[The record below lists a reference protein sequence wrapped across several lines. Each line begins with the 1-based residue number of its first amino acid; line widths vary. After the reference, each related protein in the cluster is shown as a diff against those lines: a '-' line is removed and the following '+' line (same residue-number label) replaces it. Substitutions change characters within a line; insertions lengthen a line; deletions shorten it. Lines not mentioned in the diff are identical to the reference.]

1 MEKISYLKR
10 NNKIP
15 LLLLP
20 GTLCNEK
27 LWEHQIAYL
36 ADIASITVGDLTQ
49 NNTIEGMASSVLKK
63 APERFAL
70 AGLSLGGMVAIEMM
84 RQAPERVTQLALL
97 DTNPRPPAKAQMEA
111 WHQFIQMSKEGNFIS
126 ITKDYLMPG
135 LIRPAHQGTPL
146 TQTVIDMAEEVGPAA
161 MERQMT
167 ALMHRPDAFEVLPMI
182 GCPVSVMVGEED
194 SVCPV
199 EMSNEIV
206 REIPNSHLT
215 VIKDAGHLSSLDNPL
230 EVSRKLKEWLQ
241 QNFRKG
247 SI

>member
-1 MEKISYLKR
+1 MKQKDYLKR

-27 LWEHQIAYL
+27 LWEHQLAYL
-36 ADIASITVGDLTQ
+36 KDIASITVGDLTQ
-49 NNTIEGMASSVLKK
+49 NNTIEGMASSVLDK
-63 APERFAL
+63 APENFAL
-70 AGLSLGGMVAIEMM
+70 AGLSLGGMVAIEIM

-97 DTNPRPPAKAQMEA
+97 DTNPRPPTDAQIET
-111 WHQFIQMSKEGNFIS
+111 WHKFIRISKEGNFTS
-126 ITKDYLMPG
+126 ITRDYLMPG
-135 LIRPAHQGTPL
+135 LIRPANQNTSL
-146 TQTVIDMAEEVGPAA
+146 VQKIIDMAEEVGADA

-167 ALMHRPDAFEVLPMI
+167 ALMYRPDALEVLSTI
-182 GCPVSVMVGEED
+182 SCPVSVMVGEED

-206 REIPNSHLT
+206 REIPNSNLT

-230 EVSRKLKEWLQ
+230 EVSRKLRDWLQ
-241 QNFRKG
+241 QN
-247 SI
+247 

>member
-1 MEKISYLKR
+1 MEKASYLKQ

-36 ADIASITVGDLTQ
+36 ADIAAIQVGDLTQ
-49 NNTIEGMASSVLKK
+49 DNTIEDMALSVLDK
-63 APERFAL
+63 APETFAL
-70 AGLSLGGMVAIEMM
+70 AGLSLGGIVAIEIM

-97 DTNPRPPAKAQMEA
+97 DTNPRSPTCAQIEA
-111 WHQFIQMSKEGNFIS
+111 WNKFIQMSKEGKFTS

-135 LIRPAHQGTPL
+135 LIRQSSQNSSL
-146 TQTVIDMAEEVGPAA
+146 SQTIIDMAEEVGPEA

-167 ALMHRPDAFEVLPMI
+167 ALMHRPDAFKILPSI
-182 GCPVSVMVGEED
+182 KCPVSVMVGLED

-199 EMSNEIV
+199 EMSNELV
-206 REIPNSHLT
+206 REIPNSQLT
-215 VIKDAGHLSSLDNPL
+215 IVKDAGHLSSLDNPM

-241 QNFRKG
+241 QNSLKG
-247 SI
+247 A

>member
-1 MEKISYLKR
+1 MKQEDYLER

-27 LWEHQIAYL
+27 LWEHQISYL

-49 NNTIEGMASSVLKK
+49 NNTIEGMASNVLDK

-70 AGLSLGGMVAIEMM
+70 AGLSLGGMVAIEIM
-84 RQAPERVTQLALL
+84 RQAPERVMRLALL
-97 DTNPRPPAKAQMEA
+97 DTNPRSPTDVQIETWLK
-111 WHQFIQMSKEGNFIS
+111 FIQISKEGNFTS

-135 LIRPAHQGTPL
+135 LIRRANQDTSL
-146 TQTVIDMAEEVGPAA
+146 VQKVIDMAEEVGAEA

-167 ALMHRPDAFEVLPMI
+167 ALMYRPDAFEVLPTI
-182 GCPVSVMVGEED
+182 SCFVSVMVGEED

-199 EMSNEIV
+199 AMSNEIV
-206 REIPNSHLT
+206 QQIPNSDLM
-215 VIKDAGHLSSLDNPL
+215 VIKNAGHLSSLDNPL
-230 EVSRKLKEWLQ
+230 EVSRKLKVWLLK
-241 QNFRKG
+241 N
-247 SI
+247 